1 VYGLF
6 VATDPL
12 EKGAVTMPSAGANAT
27 SPSVTGMKVGEL
39 ARRTGVTVR
48 TLHHYDEIGLLS
60 PSHHTESGYRLYVA
74 ADVARLQ
81 QVMSLRQLGFSLEEI
96 RTFLARSDASALR
109 VIELH
114 LARLEEQIAR
124 QHTLRDRLARI
135 ADSLRSTGWATVEQF
150 IQVTEGIT
158 MFEKY
163 YTPEQLEELKQRR
176 ETVGEDR
183 IREVEAEWPRLMAEV
198 RAEMDKGTDP
208 ADERVQ
214 ELARRWSGLVN
225 EFTGGNPGIAKS
237 LNMLY
242 RREPVVHGMET
253 GPMREMGEY
262 ISKAL
267 AASKG
272 SE

>member
-1 VYGLF
+1 
-6 VATDPL
+6 
-12 EKGAVTMPSAGANAT
+12 
-27 SPSVTGMKVGEL
+27 
-39 ARRTGVTVR
+39 VR

-74 ADVARLQ
+74 DDVARLQ
-81 QVMSLRQLGFSLEEI
+81 QVMSLRQLGFSLEQI
-96 RTFLARSDASALR
+96 RTFLGRPDASALR

-114 LARLEEQIAR
+114 LACLDEQIAH
-124 QHTLRDRLARI
+124 QQTLRERLARI
-135 ADSLRSTGWATVEQF
+135 ADSLRSTGRATVEQL

-163 YTPEQLEELKQRR
+163 YTPEHLEELRQRR
-176 ETVGEDR
+176 EAVGEDC

-208 ADERVQ
+208 ADGRVQ

-225 EFTGGNPGIAKS
+225 EFTGGNPGIAKA
-237 LNMLY
+237 LKTMY
-242 RREPVVHGMET
+242 QQEPVVHGMET
-253 GPMREMGEY
+253 APMREMGEY
-262 ISKAL
+262 ISRAL
-267 AASKG
+267 AASEG